1 MDISIDLGNPALSI
15 EAGDHQTVIPD
26 FEIDT
31 LARCLLP
38 KMQAYFAS
46 PEGQAAFEAWRRNK
60 NHKEGNE

>member
-1 MDISIDLGNPALSI
+1 MSDTENHPSVPEN
-15 EAGDHQTVIPD
+15 IPD
-26 FEIDT
+26 SVVDT